1 MDLLSLILKVTKI
14 SGKVPTSDYIAF
26 VVGADEQGKNDQY
39 GQGTVRRLRGNGH
52 RNGLFTD
59 SRDAEEVARIYQSET
74 GDVEVVML
82 EGAGHGDTVERT
94 IDVYG
99 LAGENQ

>member
-1 MDLLSLILKVTKI
+1 MKGMKTKKT

-26 VVGADEQGKNDQY
+26 VVGANEQGQNEEY
-39 GQGTVRRLRGNGH
+39 RQGMVRRLRGNNQ

-59 SRDAEEVARIYQSET
+59 RGDQEEVATIYQSES

-82 EGAGHGDTVERT
+82 EGQRHGDTVERT
-94 IDVYG
+94 IEVFG